1 MIFSIGAKWWDI
13 MRTKRA
19 PISHRGQK
27 LSHVLECVCRL
38 GSEIVWE
45 DNKNDYIQT
54 PRLTFYSIQASLNN
68 E

>member
-1 MIFSIGAKWWDI
+1 

-27 LSHVLECVCRL
+27 SSHVLECVCRL

-45 DNKNDYIQT
+45 GNKNDYIQT